1 MDAIN
6 RAFESDGVIRPVK
19 GKTIADS
26 ISVSVPHDG
35 DAALKAIEESAGF
48 AVSVSDEE
56 IIQAIHVLA
65 RETSIFG
72 EPAGVTPLAALQ
84 KAVSAKRIRDEERI
98 VIVMSGNGLKDIDAA
113 MKSVGRPLTINPDM
127 KELDRIVSLGTI

>member
-1 MDAIN
+1 MYE
-6 RAFESDGVIRPVK
+6 F
-19 GKTIADS
+19 
-26 ISVSVPHDG
+26 PHNVF
-35 DAALKAIEESAGF
+35 F
-48 AVSVSDEE
+48 AVV
-56 IIQAIHVLA
+56 
-65 RETSIFG
+65 
-72 EPAGVTPLAALQ
+72 LQ

>member
-1 MDAIN
+1 MCE
-6 RAFESDGVIRPVK
+6 F
-19 GKTIADS
+19 
-26 ISVSVPHDG
+26 PHNVF
-35 DAALKAIEESAGF
+35 F
-48 AVSVSDEE
+48 AV
-56 IIQAIHVLA
+56 
-65 RETSIFG
+65 
-72 EPAGVTPLAALQ
+72 ALQ

>member
-1 MDAIN
+1 MPFWFLRVKKIWRFAGGWTQRYARWSAI
-6 RAFESDGVIRPVK
+6 GVKPPRLIK
-19 GKTIADS
+19 Q
-26 ISVSVPHDG
+26 G
-35 DAALKAIEESAGF
+35 DRTLGERLF
-48 AVSVSDEE
+48 VEE

-98 VIVMSGNGLKDIDAA
+98 VIVMSGNELKDIDAA